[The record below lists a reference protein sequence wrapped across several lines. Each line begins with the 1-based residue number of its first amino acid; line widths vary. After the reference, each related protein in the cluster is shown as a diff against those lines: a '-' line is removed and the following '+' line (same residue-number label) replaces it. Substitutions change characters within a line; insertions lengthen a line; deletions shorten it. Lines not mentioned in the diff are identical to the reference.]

1 MGYRRGAEL
10 SALSMH
16 GHEIRLCPIIMC
28 MTLTKGYFRI
38 FYGSVSYQVHRR
50 RRRRHVGKRGQESW
64 ETVGPLTAS
73 LTASQNM
80 FDIFWISYYRLS
92 FRIKLFCVL
101 LIPLRNS
108 IHPEIRPYN
117 QQCVGTTTDLRDHVY
132 ASNLIG
138 QDDSVIPPFGYYV
151 PRR

>member
-28 MTLTKGYFRI
+28 MTSTKGYFRI
-38 FYGSVSYQVHRR
+38 FYGSVSYQVRRRR
-50 RRRRHVGKRGQESW
+50 RRRRHVGKRSGRKQESW

-73 LTASQNM
+73 QNV

-92 FRIKLFCVL
+92 FKIKLFCVL

-108 IHPEIRPYN
+108 IHPELRPCN
-117 QQCVGTTTDLRDHVY
+117 MLEPRWDLNTVLSSRSRVR
-132 ASNLIG
+132 I
-138 QDDSVIPPFGYYV
+138 
-151 PRR
+151 